1 MKRLIDISFS
11 LAALPLL
18 IPVMFIVAFLVMI
31 TSRGGVFYR
40 QRRVGRFNTDFTIL
54 KFRTMYKDSDRKG
67 LLTIGGR
74 DNRVTPVGYWLRKYK
89 LDELPQ
95 VFNVIYGTMS
105 LVGPRPEVRMY
116 VEYYTPVQMQV
127 LDVKPGVTDPASIEY
142 INENELLE
150 ASIDPVKTYIEEIM
164 PRKLSINL
172 QYIQSA
178 TWYSDLL
185 VIYRTLVAVFR

>member
-1 MKRLIDISFS
+1 MKRIVDLTLS
-11 LAALPLL
+11 LLALPLV
-18 IPVMFIVAFLVMI
+18 IPVMCIVSLMI
-31 TSRGGVFYR
+31 LLTSRGGVFFR
-40 QRRVGRFNTDFTIL
+40 QKRVGRFNKDFTIL
-54 KFRTMYKDSDRKG
+54 KFRTMYKGSDRQG

-74 DNRVTPVGYWLRKYK
+74 DRRVTPVGYWLRRYK

-95 VFNVIYGTMS
+95 VFNVIGGTMS

-116 VEYYTPVQMQV
+116 VEHYTPLQRQV

-150 ASIDPVKTYIEEIM
+150 ASVDPVRTYLEVVM

-172 QYIQSA
+172 LYIQSA
-178 TWYSDLL
+178 TWRSDLL
-185 VIYRTLVAVFR
+185 VIFRTVMAIFN